1 MKSEIGELQGKM
13 TVLLADNERL
23 KSQLESLDK
32 EKTALVLEKAEIE
45 TKMRTDYILRYR
57 LSSIFA
63 VLITISNWKLS
74 ELINCFV

>member
-1 MKSEIGELQGKM
+1 M

-32 EKTALVLEKAEIE
+32 EKTALLLEKTEIE

-57 LSSIFA
+57 LSSVFT
-63 VLITISNWKLS
+63 VLITFSHWNLS
-74 ELINCFV
+74 ELINGFVKYGPS